1 MWRKRHRRGWRLTAR
16 VAMAAVAAVIL
27 WMAGLFRFAGL
38 VPAHVADATTRTDG
52 IVVLTGGSERL
63 GEGLELLSRG
73 LAGKLFVSGVYRG
86 VDVRQLLQMVQRNP
100 RDLENRIGIGNA
112 TNTAGNA
119 AETSAW
125 MRQEGYRSLRLV
137 TAAYH
142 MPRSLLE
149 FRYLMPGVDLVPH
162 PVFPENV
169 KHDRWWA
176 WPGTAGLMISEYNKY
191 LLAWSR
197 HWVGRLL
204 GEADAAAGPPVDEPG
219 GQGGR
224 SPESGGRGT

>member
-1 MWRKRHRRGWRLTAR
+1 MRRTRHRRGWRLAAG
-16 VAMAAVAAVIL
+16 VAVAAVAVAVL
-27 WMAGLFRFAGL
+27 WTAGLFRFAGL
-38 VPAHVADATTRTDG
+38 VPTQVADATRKTDG
-52 IVVLTGGSERL
+52 IVVLTGGSDRL

-73 LAGKLFVSGVYRG
+73 LAGKLFVSGVYQG
-86 VDVRQLLQMVQRNP
+86 VDVRQLLQMVKRNP
-100 RDLENRIGIGNA
+100 ADLENRIGIGNA

-119 AETSAW
+119 AETTAW
-125 MRQEGYRSLRLV
+125 MRREGYRSLRLV

-149 FRYLMPGVDLVPH
+149 FRYMMPEVELLPH

-191 LLAWSR
+191 LLAGAR
-197 HWVGRLL
+197 HWLGRLL
-204 GEADAAAGPPVDEPG
+204 MDTAGGAPAAGQDRRG
-219 GQGGR
+219 G
-224 SPESGGRGT
+224 